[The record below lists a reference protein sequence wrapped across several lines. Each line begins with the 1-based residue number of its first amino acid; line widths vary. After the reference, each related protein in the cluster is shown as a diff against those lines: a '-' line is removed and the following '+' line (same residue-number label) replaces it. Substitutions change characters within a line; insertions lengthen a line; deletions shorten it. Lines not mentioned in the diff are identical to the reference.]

1 MSLFGRKA
9 ADSAAAAVAR
19 VGQKVAGE
27 KGVKAAN
34 KITGPLFGQTFERC
48 SDACGH
54 CNVSCVNGTCN
65 H

>member
-1 MSLFGRKA
+1 MFKRKASQA

-19 VGQKVAGE
+19 TGQKVAGD
-27 KGVKAAN
+27 KGVRAAN

-48 SDACGH
+48 GDACA
-54 CNVSCVNGTCN
+54 NGCI